1 MLRIVLI
8 AHDAKK
14 KDMVEWL
21 RSRRKELSSV
31 ELFATRAT
39 GEEILSKTGMQAY
52 LLPDG
57 PDGGDELVAGMVEEG
72 LVDLVIFFWD
82 PRSLQPHEVD
92 ANRLLR
98 LAYVYDVPTALNP
111 WTADFFFSS
120 LQAKAASRQRKIAI

>member
-1 MLRIVLI
+1 MRRVILI

-39 GEEILSKTGMQAY
+39 GEEIRSRTGMPTF

-57 PDGGDELVAGMVEEG
+57 PDGGDDLVALMVEEG

-82 PRSLQPHEVD
+82 PRSLRPHEVD
-92 ANRLLR
+92 AHRLLR
-98 LAYVYDVPTALNP
+98 LACVHDVPTALNP
-111 WTADFFFSS
+111 WTADYFFSS
-120 LQAKAASRQRKIAI
+120 LRTKEASRRRKIAM